1 MAAWAKA
8 DDEDRELEA
17 IDIINKNREDNE
29 SLKQEYKELFYD
41 DEILQAAFLRATSRL
56 GKPVQ
61 MIFVTDKSIFFYKK
75 GLVSADIIN
84 FAKFKEDEYLVET
97 LQKPESIE
105 QLKHWR
111 FEFTT
116 DDEVQRVLAF
126 SEAPEIIWI
135 TTHRVIAVSGGIEEP
150 YTAVKSC

>member
-17 IDIINKNREDNE
+17 IDIINKSREDNE
-29 SLKQEYKELFYD
+29 SVRQEYKELFYE
-41 DEILQAAFLRATSRL
+41 DEILQAAFLMATSRL
-56 GKPVQ
+56 GKPLQ

-105 QLKHWR
+105 QLNTPYLKPLQAGCYHRLR
-111 FEFTT
+111 F
-116 DDEVQRVLAF
+116 QRSKF
-126 SEAPEIIWI
+126 
-135 TTHRVIAVSGGIEEP
+135 
-150 YTAVKSC
+150 